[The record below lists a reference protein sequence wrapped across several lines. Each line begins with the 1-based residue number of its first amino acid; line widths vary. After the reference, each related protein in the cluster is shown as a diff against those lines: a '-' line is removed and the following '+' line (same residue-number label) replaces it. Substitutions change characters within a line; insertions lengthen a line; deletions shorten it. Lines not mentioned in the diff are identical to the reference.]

1 MRLSSPC
8 RSAATRR
15 QWDAVS
21 YWLYDNG
28 YDDSIEV
35 EFVSAGTLATTSVTG
50 HSYLAEDGT
59 VTYYQGEGGADTKYV
74 TYTGVQFKLS
84 KLGAEK
90 TVTANVRIGWDVEK
104 AQELMQKA
112 LDEQLTWEAIRGE
125 TPIRQRPARI
135 RALPAWSSR
144 ARFLRSSLRRR
155 RSR

>member
-1 MRLSSPC
+1 M
-8 RSAATRR
+8 
-15 QWDAVS
+15 DAVS

-50 HSYLAEDGT
+50 RSYLAEDGT
-59 VTYYQGEGGADTKYV
+59 VTYYQGEGGTDTKYV

-104 AQELMQKA
+104 RRNSC
-112 LDEQLTWEAIRGE
+112 RGRSTSSSHGKPSAAK

-135 RALPAWSSR
+135 RALPAWSWTEKFPKCSSHR
-144 ARFLRSSLRRR
+144 ARSEWTALQSASA
-155 RSR
+155 SV